1 MNSTPVTV
9 VRVRK
14 AGDENLYDPTYLV
27 DPTRDELLELISDMG
42 DVNINYFYQYT
53 VTGSFA
59 RRSRASKDSVLMP
72 RQVDPTLP
80 PIVIVYTR
88 KDGIE
93 KSWVVRPTYNELLDV
108 VNEMGDSL
116 EIAVNVGPA
125 RRSR

>member
-1 MNSTPVTV
+1 MNNTTVKV

-42 DVNINYFYQYT
+42 DVNINYFYQDT

-93 KSWVVRPTYNELLDV
+93 KSWVVRPTYTELLDV

>member
-1 MNSTPVTV
+1 MNNQTTQLPN
-9 VRVRK
+9 RY
-14 AGDENLYDPTYLV
+14 E
-27 DPTRDELLELISDMG
+27 
-42 DVNINYFYQYT
+42 
-53 VTGSFA
+53 
-59 RRSRASKDSVLMP
+59 
-72 RQVDPTLP
+72 VDPTLP

-125 RRSR
+125 RRSLT